1 MKKLFNIVIAS
12 AAMLPLVSCGDSFL
26 ELTPDTAITAET
38 FYKTTTH
45 FEQAITA
52 AYVPT
57 RNIALDGM
65 FMDEMRSDNTFY
77 TLYAGDRGP
86 YSTTEVLA
94 LFLDDE
100 LVSWMPDRYNSVY
113 VGISRANTILDR
125 MDASEMNEAE
135 KTAYKAEALF
145 LRAYYY
151 FDLVQH
157 WGGVPLMLHE
167 VKNETDAFAAK
178 SSKEEVYAQ
187 IITDVSE
194 AINLG
199 LPMATK
205 FPQSGRATMGAAK
218 MLRAYAYMSQPN
230 KDYKAAEQDLL
241 DITKMGYKLLDDY
254 ADVFDPAN
262 KNSQESIF
270 EVQFLEDG
278 SSDQYNTIPWRM
290 IPKCS
295 NNDFLMGIA
304 GSNYAGTSGG
314 WCVPTEEMI
323 ASYEPGD
330 KRLDA
335 SVAVAVGTED
345 ASQNFT
351 CSEVKTVT
359 DYQPVDGE
367 AAHFF
372 VRKYYHPPYQFSLR
386 AGDNFPVYRYAGAL
400 LLLAENLVAQ
410 NRASEALPYVNQV
423 RQRAGLPAL
432 TSVNEKAVAD
442 EMRHELAFENH
453 RWTDLIRTGKA
464 IETMNAFGET
474 MKAKYGW
481 ILPGAFNVNEN
492 RLVYAFPMREMQI
505 NYLLEQNPGY
515 STGR

>member
-100 LVSWMPDRYNSVY
+100 QVSWMPDRYNSVY

-167 VKNETDAFAAK
+167 VKNETDAFAANG
-178 SSKEEVYAQ
+178 Q
-187 IITDVSE
+187 DV
-194 AINLG
+194 
-199 LPMATK
+199 
-205 FPQSGRATMGAAK
+205 
-218 MLRAYAYMSQPN
+218 AYGVVELFRFSVVLNVLYCGV
-230 KDYKAAEQDLL
+230 DLL
-241 DITKMGYKLLDDY
+241 YEFCYRVHIDI
-254 ADVFDPAN
+254 
-262 KNSQESIF
+262 
-270 EVQFLEDG
+270 
-278 SSDQYNTIPWRM
+278 
-290 IPKCS
+290 
-295 NNDFLMGIA
+295 
-304 GSNYAGTSGG
+304 
-314 WCVPTEEMI
+314 
-323 ASYEPGD
+323 
-330 KRLDA
+330 
-335 SVAVAVGTED
+335 
-345 ASQNFT
+345 
-351 CSEVKTVT
+351 
-359 DYQPVDGE
+359 
-367 AAHFF
+367 
-372 VRKYYHPPYQFSLR
+372 
-386 AGDNFPVYRYAGAL
+386 
-400 LLLAENLVAQ
+400 
-410 NRASEALPYVNQV
+410 
-423 RQRAGLPAL
+423 
-432 TSVNEKAVAD
+432 
-442 EMRHELAFENH
+442 
-453 RWTDLIRTGKA
+453 
-464 IETMNAFGET
+464 
-474 MKAKYGW
+474 
-481 ILPGAFNVNEN
+481 
-492 RLVYAFPMREMQI
+492 
-505 NYLLEQNPGY
+505 
-515 STGR
+515 